1 MKKQPKLLQ
10 KNKLLRSSII
20 TLVGLAILV
29 TVIYWIA
36 HFLEE
41 IQSLGL
47 SLEFTPFFFPSTH
60 PFFLSIYKCYVLVL
74 IANLFL
80 CIDIWRRKIHTQ
92 EYLKQ
97 AFIFLKVILFLESA
111 MWLLFLYIYVEIIF
125 SFGGG
130 NI

>member
-36 HFLEE
+36 PFFEE

-47 SLEFTPFFFPSTH
+47 SLEFTPFFFPLY
-60 PFFLSIYKCYVLVL
+60 PFFLSLYKCYVLVL